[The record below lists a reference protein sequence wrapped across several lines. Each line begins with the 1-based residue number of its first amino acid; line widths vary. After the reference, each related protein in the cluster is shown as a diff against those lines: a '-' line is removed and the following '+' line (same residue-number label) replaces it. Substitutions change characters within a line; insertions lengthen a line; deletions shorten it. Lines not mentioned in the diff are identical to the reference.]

1 MPKRDPEAT
10 AQLRASLL
18 EHARRLVAREGAR
31 ALTMRALAT
40 EAGCAI
46 GLPYKVFAN
55 REELVAELV
64 REEFTALR
72 DELDRWTASAGTG
85 TVAANLARYARILLE
100 REMPA
105 WEMVGALD
113 DAALQRAAAEKA
125 GPSGLLASFD
135 TTVRD
140 YLAAEQRLGRVAADV
155 DVDAFGFLITGAVHN
170 LLTAGPG
177 YPRPSVR
184 HLGRMLEAVATRI
197 IASGA
202 G

>member
-10 AQLRASLL
+10 AELRTSLL
-18 EHARRLVAREGAR
+18 THARRLVERDGAR

-64 REEFTALR
+64 LEEFIRLR
-72 DELDRWTASAGTG
+72 TELDRWAAGAGGG
-85 TVAANLARYARILLE
+85 TVGANLARYGRIMLD
-100 REMPA
+100 RDMPA

-113 DAALQRAAAEKA
+113 DRALQQAAASKA

-135 TTVRD
+135 ATVRD
-140 YLAAEQRLGRVAADV
+140 YLAAEQRIGRIAPDV
-155 DVDAFGFLITGAVHN
+155 DVDTFGFLITGAIHN
-170 LLTAGPG
+170 LLVAGPG
-177 YPRPSVR
+177 YPRPEKHR
-184 HLGRMLEAVATRI
+184 LEGMLRAAADRLTQH
-197 IASGA
+197 
-202 G
+202 

>member
-18 EHARRLVAREGAR
+18 EHARRLVARDGAD

-40 EAGCAI
+40 EAGRAI
-46 GLPYKVFAN
+46 GLPYKVFAS

-64 REEFTALR
+64 LEEFSALR
-72 DELDRWTASAGTG
+72 DELDRWAATAGTR
-85 TVAANLARYARILLE
+85 TVGANLARYGRMLLE

-105 WEMVGALD
+105 WQMVRALD
-113 DAALQRAAAEKA
+113 DAALQHAAAEKA

-140 YLAAEQRLGRVAADV
+140 YLAAEQRLGRVAPDV

-170 LLTAGPG
+170 LLTAGAA
-177 YPRPSVR
+177 YPSPSVR
-184 HLGRMLEAVATRI
+184 RLERMLRAVAARI
-197 IASGA
+197 RP
-202 G
+202 